1 MKLDRFAAVSA
12 IILGV
17 LFMIAPLCLAAPN
30 AMNFQGRLAD
40 SSGAAVPDGNYDM
53 RFLIFEVETGGS
65 GSQLWEE
72 YQEVAVTDGVYNVTL
87 GQGTPVVGSFDA
99 ALFSGDDRWLEVW
112 VEGEALSPRQKL
124 ASVAYA
130 LEADTVDG
138 VHAADLEESSEIVTA
153 IASHAGDSSAHHA
166 KTTSFSELTD
176 SASDAQIPDNITID
190 YASNADKVD
199 GIHAADL
206 EESSEIVSAI
216 ASHAGDSSAHHAK
229 TTSFAEL
236 TDSASDAQIPDNIT
250 INYAS
255 NADTVDN
262 QHASAFATKSEISTL
277 QDTVATLQNT
287 VTALQTTIETLNSD
301 IESLQTENTV
311 LKDKLKHVAV
321 VGTEMYIEGAN
332 LHVRS
337 GSGTTDGAV
346 NGLGNVIIGYDEA
359 RTFYS
364 CSLGWQ
370 FTNQA
375 SCEENDGQWW
385 MSNKTG
391 SHNLVIGKDNNYSSF
406 GGIVAGRL
414 NTISNEYASVSA
426 GEYNIASGFLSSVS
440 GGINNTAS
448 GTASSVSG
456 GDFNTARSE
465 RASVSGG
472 RHNTASGIHSSVS
485 GGSYNTASGERASVI
500 GGYHNNASGKSATVS
515 GGSDNAASGYASS
528 VSGNDNE
535 AAGLLSSVSGGTNLT
550 ETADYGYRSPCCGDS
565 KTIVVSPVGT
575 AEENG
580 AALLAALD
588 GIADNTPSNW
598 YLIKIKPGTYDI
610 GSTPLAMKRYVDI
623 EGAGQSTTVIQGQCE
638 SAANDTGLV
647 LGNSFSEMRHI
658 TLKNECPASST
669 YQCRVVYNDFGDDPS
684 FVHVTMEAANGSR
697 TYGIYSDEECDPLL
711 SDVKIKVRG
720 AADSN
725 HGLCNSNADPRLK
738 DVDIDIVGYGADNYG
753 IKSENGSKVDVNN
766 LTVNIIANMNY
777 SYGIFNSSAS
787 TLAMRESV
795 IDAGDYGYAVLNDGN
810 PASPGGNVYIDR
822 STISGNNASVDNRNA
837 SASFFVGA
845 SKLDGHAGSNLTCA
859 GAYDESNNPLNG
871 TCQ

>member
-1 MKLDRFAAVSA
+1 MKIEKLAGIPSIV
-12 IILGV
+12 LGV
-17 LFMIAPLCLAAPN
+17 LFMMAQLCLAAPN
-30 AMNFQGRLAD
+30 VINFQGRLAD
-40 SSGAAVPDGNYDM
+40 SSGAAVPDGNYNM
-53 RFLIFEVETGGS
+53 RFLIFEVETGGVS
-65 GSQLWEE
+65 LWEE
-72 YQEVAVTDGVYNVTL
+72 SQEVAVTDGVYNATL
-87 GQGTPVVGSFDA
+87 GQCTLCVGNFDA

-138 VHAADLEESSEIVTA
+138 VHAADLEESSEIVSA

-199 GIHAADL
+199 G
-206 EESSEIVSAI
+206 
-216 ASHAGDSSAHHAK
+216 
-229 TTSFAEL
+229 
-236 TDSASDAQIPDNIT
+236 
-250 INYAS
+250 
-255 NADTVDN
+255 
-262 QHASAFATKSEISTL
+262 QHASAFADATHNHDARYYTETEVNDLISDLVDRIAVLENKLAKITVSEDGNQIY
-277 QDTVATLQNT
+277 
-287 VTALQTTIETLNSD
+287 VT
-301 IESLQTENTV
+301 
-311 LKDKLKHVAV
+311 
-321 VGTEMYIEGAN
+321 GAN

-337 GSGTTDGAV
+337 GNDTTDGAV

-364 CSLGWQ
+364 CSLGWEYID
-370 FTNQA
+370 QA

-391 SHNLVIGKDNNYSSF
+391 SHNLVIGKDHNYSSL

-426 GEYNIASGFLSSVS
+426 GEYNIASGRLSSVS
-440 GGINNTAS
+440 GGTNNTARGFYS
-448 GTASSVSG
+448 SVNGGAVNTARGFYSSVSG
-456 GDFNTARSE
+456 GAD
-465 RASVSGG
+465 
-472 RHNTASGIHSSVS
+472 NTASGFYSSVS
-485 GGSYNTASGERASVI
+485 GGEYNTA
-500 GGYHNNASGKSATVS
+500 GGYYSA
-515 GGSDNAASGYASS
+515 
-528 VSGNDNE
+528 
-535 AAGLLSSVSGGTNLT
+535 VSGGTNLT
-550 ETADYGYRSPCCGDS
+550 ETAEYGYRSPCCGDS

-588 GIADNTPSNW
+588 GIADNNFSNR

-610 GSTPLAMKRYVDI
+610 GATPLAMKNYVDI

-647 LGNSFSEMRHI
+647 LGSSYSEMRHL
-658 TLKNECPASST
+658 TLRNVCPTDST
-669 YQCRVVYNDFGDDPS
+669 YQCRVVYNESIDYPS
-684 FVHVTMEAANGSR
+684 FAHVTMEAYNGSKA
-697 TYGIYSDEECDPLL
+697 YGIYSDEWCVPLL
-711 SDVKIKVRG
+711 SDVKIKVSD
-720 AADSN
+720 ATDSN
-725 HGLCNSNADPRLK
+725 HGLYNSNANPRLK
-738 DVDIDIVGYGADNYG
+738 DVDIDVGGYGANNYG
-753 IKSENGSKVDVNN
+753 IKSENGSSVDAYN
-766 LTVNIIANMNY
+766 LTVKIFGNMN

-787 TLAMRESV
+787 TLSMRESV
-795 IDAGDYGYAVLNDGN
+795 IDGGDYVYAVLNDGN

>member
-53 RFLIFEVETGGS
+53 RFLIFEVETEGS

-112 VEGEALSPRQKL
+112 VEDEALSPRQKL

-153 IASHAGDSSAHHA
+153 IASHAADSSAHHA

-190 YASNADKVD
+190 YASNAD
-199 GIHAADL
+199 
-206 EESSEIVSAI
+206 
-216 ASHAGDSSAHHAK
+216 
-229 TTSFAEL
+229 
-236 TDSASDAQIPDNIT
+236 
-250 INYAS
+250 
-255 NADTVDN
+255 TVDN

-277 QDTVATLQNT
+277 QDTMTE
-287 VTALQTTIETLNSD
+287 LQTTIAALNEA
-301 IESLQTENTV
+301 IESLQTENTT
-311 LKDKLKHVAV
+311 LKEKLKHVAV

-337 GSGTTDGAV
+337 DSGATDGAV

-359 RTFYS
+359 REFYS
-364 CSLGWQ
+364 CSLGRHYNDQ
-370 FTNQA
+370 E
-375 SCEENDGQWW
+375 SCQENGGQWW

-391 SHNLVIGKDNNYSSF
+391 SHNLVVGSEHNYSSF
-406 GGIVAGRL
+406 GGIVVGLR
-414 NTISNEYASVSA
+414 NTISNEYASVSG
-426 GEYNIASGFLSSVS
+426 GEKNTASGISSSASGGQSNTASGLLSSVS
-440 GGINNTAS
+440 GGADNTAS
-448 GTASSVSG
+448 GLLSSVSG
-456 GDFNTARSE
+456 GGGNIARS
-465 RASVSGG
+465 AYSSVSGG
-472 RHNTASGIHSSVS
+472 MVNIASSSFSSVSGGYDNEAAGYVSSVS
-485 GGSYNTASGERASVI
+485 GGS
-500 GGYHNNASGKSATVS
+500 HNNASG
-515 GGSDNAASGYASS
+515 DF
-528 VSGNDNE
+528 
-535 AAGLLSSVSGGTNLT
+535 SSVSGGTNLT

-669 YQCRVVYNDFGDDPS
+669 YQCRVVYNDLGDDPS

-725 HGLCNSNADPRLK
+725 HGLYNSNADPRLK

-810 PASPGGNVYIDR
+810 PASLGGNVYIDR